1 MSKLFW
7 MRIASAF
14 SMMLTL
20 TAHAQSADKK
30 FWAHVGPSG
39 FSSIP
44 IRDWLSRAPLS
55 MAPTPMPRT
64 MFRWA
69 SR

>member
-30 FWAHVGPSG
+30 F
-39 FSSIP
+39 
-44 IRDWLSRAPLS
+44 
-55 MAPTPMPRT
+55 
-64 MFRWA
+64 
-69 SR
+69 